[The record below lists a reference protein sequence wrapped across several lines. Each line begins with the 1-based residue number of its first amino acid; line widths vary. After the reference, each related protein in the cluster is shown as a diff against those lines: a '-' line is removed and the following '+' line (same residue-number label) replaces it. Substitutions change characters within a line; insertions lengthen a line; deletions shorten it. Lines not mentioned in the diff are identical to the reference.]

1 MRKCVLCVSE
11 RTSNRTNRKWFSQSL
26 ELDGSSVA
34 SGNQS
39 GLGLLQ
45 AMLGQVEADL
55 ETLNPGAVPE
65 SSGSP
70 KHHRTQGLTGFSV
83 ALISTLGRLVHV
95 LKQVLQKVWKYFL
108 FNLMEVKHNLD
119 IQQDLSKAGKSCPF

>member
-11 RTSNRTNRKWFSQSL
+11 RTSNSTSRKWFPQSL
-26 ELDGSSVA
+26 ELNGSSVA
-34 SGNQS
+34 SGDQS
-39 GLGLLQ
+39 SLGLLQ

-55 ETLNPGAVPE
+55 ETLSPGTVSE
-65 SSGSP
+65 SSGSS

-95 LKQVLQKVWKYFL
+95 LKQVLQKVWKGCFYSTL
-108 FNLMEVKHNLD
+108 W
-119 IQQDLSKAGKSCPF
+119 G